1 MTNMKVPV
9 LWMVLIL
16 CGYLSGSIMFSRKI
30 PIIFGMQDI
39 VENSDDHNPGSSNVF
54 KLCGVKIGIICLVLD
69 IFKGFAPVFL
79 SYLFV
84 NVREMPFA
92 LAMLAPVLGHA
103 TAPFDSFKGGKC
115 IATSFGVMIALLPIS
130 RIGFILAFLYI
141 FFSVVIKIKLHK
153 ARSIV
158 TYSVFAVISAL
169 LLTYRSF
176 ISIAAGC
183 VLISAV
189 VIIKHTKL
197 FSNGREKEK
206 TEKNA

>member
-1 MTNMKVPV
+1 MKPPV
-9 LWMVLIL
+9 LWTILIL

-39 VENSDDHNPGSSNVF
+39 VENSDDHNPGCSNVF
-54 KLCGVKIGIICLVLD
+54 KLCGVKVGIICLVLD

-79 SYLFV
+79 SYIFV
-84 NVREMPFA
+84 NVRELPFA

-115 IATSFGVMIALLPIS
+115 IATSFGVMISLLPFS

-141 FFSVVIKIKLHK
+141 FFSVVIKIKCHK

-169 LLTYRSF
+169 LLTYRNF
-176 ISIAAGC
+176 ISVAVGC
-183 VLISAV
+183 VLISTI

-197 FSNGREKEK
+197 FSNDREKEE